1 MDNRIIFILIQFIYI
16 FFLTLTVTI
25 FTKSSQQAYSLIKN
39 HFQISF
45 FCFKMSSNQKSS
57 ETSANQTCTEEVT
70 VPRLLKSWCKS
81 EECKKIIEEKKR
93 IDDGI
98 LFIYK
103 CLNRYYIN

>member
-1 MDNRIIFILIQFIYI
+1 
-16 FFLTLTVTI
+16 
-25 FTKSSQQAYSLIKN
+25 
-39 HFQISF
+39 
-45 FCFKMSSNQKSS
+45 MSSNQKSS

-103 CLNRYYIN
+103 